1 MLVILSLTH
10 WFLFHSWVRL
20 RPRSCSFSRSV
31 TVKANSS
38 LPSAKRHGAWT
49 HMGSNPSC
57 VALGK
62 SLDLSELPFHFLWSR
77 AICLAVARLESKSEY
92 EHTLQAESPTQT
104 AGLSGRFPS
113 ALSGGGGKVA
123 LGGLFLEGQFFPGQ
137 AYGAG
142 VEPQLMGK
150 NLLFTLGFPRKTLPL
165 TSRSSWLVFSG
176 QTGHL

>member
-1 MLVILSLTH
+1 MGLGHIWVPILAVWPWANHLTSLS
-10 WFLFHSWVRL
+10 FHFI
-20 RPRSCSFSRSV
+20 SFGV
-31 TVKANSS
+31 EYYS
-38 LPSAKRHGAWT
+38 L
-49 HMGSNPSC
+49 
-57 VALGK
+57 
-62 SLDLSELPFHFLWSR
+62 LDLL
-77 AICLAVARLESKSEY
+77 CLAVARLESKSEY
-92 EHTLQAESPTQT
+92 EDTLQAESPTQT